1 MQFARPKFDSRKG
14 HKENVGMES
23 FKSMRAVKRGCISF
37 PLDFSRAACINF
49 GMAEKSLNDLPR
61 ELRMLFTRGSDALS
75 RENYDYAI
83 DLFIQILAKEPTNYD
98 VRKSLRAAQLRKAG
112 GGGGLL
118 KKLWG
123 DAKSSP
129 LIAKAQIPLHSGNFA
144 EALQIAEQ
152 VLSKEPQNSAAHRI
166 VVEAATGME
175 MPKTAVL
182 SLEILAGNSPKDR
195 EVAIKFANALAD
207 TGDVV
212 RAENLLAALS
222 REFPGDMEL
231 SQALKNISAR
241 KTMEKGGYDAAG
253 EGKGSFRDMLKD
265 AGEAKKLEQENRQVK
280 AEDAAKNLI
289 EEYETR
295 LKTEPDNLKVMRN
308 LADLYLQK
316 KDFTRALEFY
326 AKIKA
331 TDVGAADASLDKA
344 IAEATARKFDHD
356 VSQLDSTAPDYAEKA
371 SKLQAEKQAYQL
383 TECQKRV
390 ERFPTDLQIRFELG
404 QLYFQMGKIGEA
416 IQEFQKAQA
425 NPNRKT
431 KAMGYLGQC
440 YARRNMND
448 LAVRTLESALKD
460 KQIWDEE
467 KKELAYNLGSIFEK
481 MGKREDAKAQFEQIY
496 GVDSSYKDVSKK
508 MDDYYG
514 GQSGAAS

>member
-1 MQFARPKFDSRKG
+1 
-14 HKENVGMES
+14 
-23 FKSMRAVKRGCISF
+23 
-37 PLDFSRAACINF
+37 
-49 GMAEKSLNDLPR
+49 
-61 ELRMLFTRGSDALS
+61 
-75 RENYDYAI
+75 
-83 DLFIQILAKEPTNYD
+83 
-98 VRKSLRAAQLRKAG
+98 
-112 GGGGLL
+112 
-118 KKLWG
+118 
-123 DAKSSP
+123 
-129 LIAKAQIPLHSGNFA
+129 
-144 EALQIAEQ
+144 
-152 VLSKEPQNSAAHRI
+152 
-166 VVEAATGME
+166 ME

-241 KTMEKGGYDAAG
+241 KTMEKGGYDAAA
-253 EGKGSFRDMLKD
+253 EGKSSYRDMLKD
-265 AGEAKKLEQENRQVK
+265 AEGAKKLEQENRQVK
-280 AEDAAKNLI
+280 AEDVAKNLI

-308 LADLYLQK
+308 LADLYVQK

-326 AKIKA
+326 GKIKA

-356 VSQLDSTAPDYAEKA
+356 VSQLDSTAPDHAEKSA
-371 SKLQAEKQAYQL
+371 KLQAEKQAYQL
-383 TECQKRV
+383 AECQKRV

-425 NPNRKT
+425 NPNRKV

-448 LAVRTLESALKD
+448 LAVRTFETALKE
-460 KQIWDEE
+460 KLVWDEE
-467 KKELAYNLGSIFEK
+467 KKDLIYNLGLVLEK
-481 MGKREDAKAQFEQIY
+481 MGKRADANKQFEEIY
-496 GVDSSYKDVSKK
+496 AQDIGYKDVGKRV
-508 MDDYYG
+508 DDYYSS
-514 GQSGAAS
+514 QGATT

>member
-1 MQFARPKFDSRKG
+1 
-14 HKENVGMES
+14 
-23 FKSMRAVKRGCISF
+23 
-37 PLDFSRAACINF
+37 
-49 GMAEKSLNDLPR
+49 MAEKGINDLPR

-152 VLSKEPQNSAAHRI
+152 VLNKEPQNSAAHRI

-175 MPKTAVL
+175 MPRTAVL

-241 KTMEKGGYDAAG
+241 KTMEKGGYDAAV
-253 EGKGSFRDMLKD
+253 EGKSSFRDMLKD

-295 LKTEPDNLKVMRN
+295 LKSEPDNLKVIRN

-326 AKIKA
+326 GKIKA

-344 IAEATARKFDHD
+344 IAEATARKFDHEL
-356 VSQLDSTAPDYAEKA
+356 SQLDSTAPDYAEKVA
-371 SKLQAEKQAYQL
+371 KVQAEKQAYQL

-404 QLYFQMGKIGEA
+404 QLYFQMGKISEA
-416 IQEFQKAQA
+416 IQEFQKAQT
-425 NPNRKT
+425 NPNRKV
-431 KAMGYLGQC
+431 KSMGYLGQC
-440 YARRNMND
+440 YARRNMNE
-448 LAVRTLESALKD
+448 LAVRTFETALRE
-460 KQIWDEE
+460 KQVWDEE
-467 KKELAYNLGSIFEK
+467 KKDLVYNLGLVLEK
-481 MGKREDAKAQFEQIY
+481 MGKRADANKQFEEIY
-496 GVDSSYKDVSKK
+496 AQDIGYKDVAKK
-508 MDDYYG
+508 VDDYYKGQG
-514 GQSGAAS
+514 GEAAT

>member
-1 MQFARPKFDSRKG
+1 
-14 HKENVGMES
+14 
-23 FKSMRAVKRGCISF
+23 
-37 PLDFSRAACINF
+37 
-49 GMAEKSLNDLPR
+49 MAEKGINDLPR
-61 ELRMLFTRGSDALS
+61 ELRMLFTRGSDAQS

-83 DLFIQILAKEPTNYD
+83 DLFTQILTKEPANYD
-98 VRKSLRAAQLRKAG
+98 VRKLLRVAQLRKAG

-129 LIAKAQIPLHSGNFA
+129 LIAKAQLPLHAGNFA

-152 VLSKEPQNSAAHRI
+152 VLNKEPQNSAAHRI
-166 VVEAATGME
+166 VVEAAAGME

-212 RAENLLAALS
+212 RGESILAALS
-222 REFPGDMEL
+222 RDFPGDTEL

-241 KTMEKGGYDAAG
+241 KTMEKGGYDAAA
-253 EGKGSFRDMLKD
+253 EGKSSFRDMLKD
-265 AGEAKKLEQENRQVK
+265 ADEAKKLEQENRQVK
-280 AEDAAKNLI
+280 AEDVAENLI
-289 EEYETR
+289 KEYESR
-295 LKTEPDNLKVMRN
+295 LQTEPNNLKVMRN
-308 LADLYLQK
+308 LADLCVQK
-316 KDFTRALEFY
+316 KNFARALEFY
-326 AKIKA
+326 GKIKA

-344 IAEATARKFDHD
+344 IAEATARRFDHEG
-356 VSQLDSTAPDYAEKA
+356 SQLDSTAPDYAEKSA
-371 SKLQAEKQAYQL
+371 KLQAEKQAYQL
-383 TECQKRV
+383 LECQKRV

-404 QLYFQMGKIGEA
+404 QLYFQSGKISEA
-416 IQEFQKAQA
+416 ITEFQKAQS

-448 LAVRTLESALKD
+448 LAVRTLESALKE
-460 KQIWDEE
+460 KLGWDEE
-467 KKELAYNLGSIFEK
+467 KKELTYNLGSIFEK

-508 MDDYYG
+508 MEDYYG
-514 GQSGAAS
+514 GQSGAAA

>member
-1 MQFARPKFDSRKG
+1 
-14 HKENVGMES
+14 
-23 FKSMRAVKRGCISF
+23 
-37 PLDFSRAACINF
+37 
-49 GMAEKSLNDLPR
+49 MAEKGINDLPR

-83 DLFIQILAKEPTNYD
+83 DLFTQILTKEPTNYD
-98 VRKSLRAAQLRKAG
+98 VRKLLRAAQLRKAG
-112 GGGGLL
+112 GGGGFL
-118 KKLWG
+118 KKMWG

-129 LIAKAQIPLHSGNFA
+129 LIAKAQIPLHSGNFT

-152 VLSKEPQNSAAHRI
+152 VLNKEPQNSAAHRI
-166 VVEAATGME
+166 VVEAAAGME

-222 REFPGDMEL
+222 SEFQGDTEL

-241 KTMEKGGYDAAG
+241 KTMEKGGYDAAAD
-253 EGKGSFRDMLKD
+253 GKSSYRDMLKD

-280 AEDAAKNLI
+280 AEDTAQNLI
-289 EEYETR
+289 KEYETR
-295 LKTEPDNLKVMRN
+295 LQTEPNNLKVMRN
-308 LADLYLQK
+308 LADLYTQK
-316 KDFTRALEFY
+316 KDFAKALEFY

-331 TDVGAADASLDKA
+331 TDIGAADASLDKA
-344 IAEATARKFDHD
+344 MAEATSRKFDD
-356 VSQLDSTAPDYAEKA
+356 DLAQLDQTAPDYAEKA
-371 SKLQAEKQAYQL
+371 AKIQAEKQSYQL
-383 TECQKRV
+383 AECQKRV

-404 QLYFQMGKIGEA
+404 QLYFESGKISEA
-416 IQEFQKAQA
+416 IAEFQKAQS

-448 LAVRTLESALKD
+448 LAVRTLESALKE
-460 KQIWDEE
+460 KLVWDVE
-467 KKELAYNLGSIFEK
+467 KKELTYNLGSIFEK
-481 MGKREDAKAQFEQIY
+481 MGKREDAKAQFEQLY

-514 GQSGAAS
+514 GQAGAAA